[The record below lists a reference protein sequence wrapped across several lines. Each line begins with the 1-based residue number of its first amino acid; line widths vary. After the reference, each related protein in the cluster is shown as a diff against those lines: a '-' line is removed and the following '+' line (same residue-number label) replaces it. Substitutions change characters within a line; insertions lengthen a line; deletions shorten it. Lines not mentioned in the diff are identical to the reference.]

1 MLTHPDQGEL
11 KVRRG
16 CMYVLICSKE
26 REGRATLKINCE
38 IAFHL
43 AVMYYSQ
50 GMESITNGYGVNS
63 YKFLLAYNRV
73 LRMCGDELLSV
84 FERCKRRFPCHP

>member
-1 MLTHPDQGEL
+1 MT
-11 KVRRG
+11 
-16 CMYVLICSKE
+16 
-26 REGRATLKINCE
+26 
-38 IAFHL
+38 
-43 AVMYYSQ
+43 YYSQ
-50 GMESITNGYGVNS
+50 EMLEEMETITNEYGVNS